1 MPDEYYA
8 SSPVLE
14 AFIAHVLDVVAATP
28 SPPRRVE
35 RMRPAFGELLS
46 ASNWLP
52 DEFTCAKPNS
62 TMGGGIASYLIYRRA
77 DRALTLHALI
87 VPVGAQTPI
96 HDHLAWGLVG
106 LYRGEQDE
114 EVFRRHDRGE
124 ISGKA
129 SLSLVERR
137 ALKPGDFYTL
147 LPPEGDI
154 HRVRTTSS
162 VPSISIHLL
171 GSDLGC
177 VLRHAYDLP
186 HGMVHDFRS
195 GYANVKCENS

>member
-1 MPDEYYA
+1 MHYLSHF
-8 SSPVLE
+8 SSKYSVYHRDLHSFP
-14 AFIAHVLDVVAATP
+14 T
-28 SPPRRVE
+28 RRSSD
-35 RMRPAFGELLS
+35 L
-46 ASNWLP
+46 
-52 DEFTCAKPNS
+52 
-62 TMGGGIASYLIYRRA
+62 
-77 DRALTLHALI
+77 
-87 VPVGAQTPI
+87 
-96 HDHLAWGLVG
+96 
-106 LYRGEQDE
+106 
-114 EVFRRHDRGE
+114 HDRGE

>member
-1 MPDEYYA
+1 MDRSRA
-8 SSPVLE
+8 V
-14 AFIAHVLDVVAATP
+14 DAATRVFGGWNKP
-28 SPPRRVE
+28 APPPLV
-35 RMRPAFGELLS
+35 
-46 ASNWLP
+46 
-52 DEFTCAKPNS
+52 
-62 TMGGGIASYLIYRRA
+62 
-77 DRALTLHALI
+77 
-87 VPVGAQTPI
+87 VPPVAETPI

-124 ISGKA
+124 VSGKA

-137 ALKPGDFYTL
+137 ALKPGDVYTL

-154 HRVRTTSS
+154 HRVRTTSP

-177 VLRHAYDLP
+177 VWRHAYDLH
-186 HGMVHDFRS
+186 HGTVNDFRS
-195 GYANVKCENS
+195 GYANVGCDNS

>member
-14 AFIAHVLDVVAATP
+14 AFIAHVLDVVGATP

-77 DRALTLHALI
+77 DRSLTLHALI

-96 HDHLAWGLVG
+96 HDHLAWGLVRLPCLLSPSTSWAATWG
-106 LYRGEQDE
+106 VCCGTHMI
-114 EVFRRHDRGE
+114 FPTGWSM
-124 ISGKA
+124 ISDPVTPTLNA
-129 SLSLVERR
+129 ITAER
-137 ALKPGDFYTL
+137 
-147 LPPEGDI
+147 I
-154 HRVRTTSS
+154 N
-162 VPSISIHLL
+162 VPSRDT
-171 GSDLGC
+171 G
-177 VLRHAYDLP
+177 LRHCSRRCTLRRFGP
-186 HGMVHDFRS
+186 HQT
-195 GYANVKCENS
+195 N

>member
-14 AFIAHVLDVVAATP
+14 AFIAHVLDVVGATP

-35 RMRPAFGELLS
+35 RMRPAFGELLA

-52 DEFTCAKPNS
+52 DEFTWANPNS
-62 TMGGGIASYLIYRRA
+62 KMGGGIASYLIYRRA
-77 DRALTLHALI
+77 DRSLTLHALI

-96 HDHLAWGLVG
+96 HDHLAWGLVR
-106 LYRGEQDE
+106 LPCL
-114 EVFRRHDRGE
+114 
-124 ISGKA
+124 
-129 SLSLVERR
+129 LS
-137 ALKPGDFYTL
+137 PFT
-147 LPPEGDI
+147 
-154 HRVRTTSS
+154 
-162 VPSISIHLL
+162 LL

-186 HGMVHDFRS
+186 HGTVHDFRS
-195 GYANVKCENS
+195 GYANVECDNS